1 MLNLDVAL
9 TPEETLVVT
18 KIRLLLDEA
27 AVSVTQAVKDE
38 LEGWA
43 DMVGIN
49 LSAEKMIAIDKMG

>member
-27 AVSVTQAVKDE
+27 AVSVTQAVKDD

-43 DMVGIN
+43 EMVGIN